1 MTDAINF
8 GPSDKNMSVMVYM
21 HPYLD
26 IGIAPVWLSG

>member
-1 MTDAINF
+1 MDAINF
-8 GPSDKNMSVMVYM
+8 RPSDKNMSVMVYM